1 MAMSLTLLLGNIMLI
16 KSLYGFKFDVA
27 ESAAKY
33 YEKQLKKS
41 IATLGDKYRL
51 ANPMRKGEHRNG
63 TT

>member
-1 MAMSLTLLLGNIMLI
+1 MLI

-51 ANPMRKGEHRNG
+51 AHPMRKGEHRNG
-63 TT
+63 N